1 MLAAINYFGFAS
13 RSINSPAYFLLSA
26 FEFTESL
33 RFPKNITAEKFALD
47 PVSNIDQAPP
57 QTFAR

>member
-13 RSINSPAYFLLSA
+13 RSIDSPAYFLLSA

-33 RFPKNITAEKFALD
+33 RFPRNIAAEEFAPV
-47 PVSNIDQAPP
+47 PVSNIDQALP
-57 QTFAR
+57 QTFA